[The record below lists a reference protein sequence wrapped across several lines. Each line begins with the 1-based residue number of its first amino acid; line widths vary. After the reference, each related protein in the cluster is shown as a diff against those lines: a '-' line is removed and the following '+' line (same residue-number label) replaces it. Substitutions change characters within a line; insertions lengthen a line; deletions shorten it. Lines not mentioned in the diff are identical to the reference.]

1 MGVSRI
7 KSCLNADGENMK
19 QSVTVISLNVEDL
32 DVLPLQALEETCVLD
47 VSLLKGSPSSA
58 RFWRL

>member
-1 MGVSRI
+1 
-7 KSCLNADGENMK
+7 MK

-58 RFWRL
+58 RFCRL